1 VNLKITI
8 LSFFLLLSGIVSAQ
22 SFNYSYTDP
31 CNGNVYNL
39 TIPYGQDQIAVTY
52 YGQVNTFTANDF
64 NNGAFDQWAANVF
77 NQFQNASP
85 CGGIGTTV
93 TISQTQSTALNIVGI
108 FNSLSAISDMASSG
122 AGNIM
127 GAASSMN
134 NVGGG
139 SGNKGG
145 NKNSQNQGGTGS
157 GNNSSGGQTGSNS
170 TPQGQ
175 SQGQNVSGG
184 GQSGSNNTSQGQ
196 TQGQNGSTG
205 GSNQTSGTSS
215 NGGSGSTNGGG
226 TQDQNQSNG
235 NNSTGTSSSNTSA
248 GNNNSGGNT
257 TQGNNSSTEN
267 TGGSGGSNETGGTGN
282 ANSGSGSTNSS
293 GGTTTSGTGSGGSG
307 GNGTTNNNQTQTTE
321 EKKSDAVGGTT
332 NAIKGGSGGSNGKS
346 STNSKNGGR
355 PSILAS
361 SDLVGFQFNEGEIN
375 RGTKVNAGYTS
386 VRYDGLRSHGFMV
399 DYTSA
404 IQGGNITGYY
414 AWIKPK
420 AITLLA
426 NTVTIGF
433 SGSGSL
439 YNTVAFGQMRNIKKF
454 KAVYMLTASG
464 GQIYRQSYYGSA
476 AIVGGNRDF
485 KLGKRIDVKT
495 MMLFVYAPFVRYYDD
510 AVLKS
515 PYVILPIVGVN
526 LGVTKTFKLNFN
538 FGGAYSIGDNVL
550 NYTVM
555 MGTRL
560 AL

>member
-1 VNLKITI
+1 MNLKITI

>member
-1 VNLKITI
+1 MNLKITI

-31 CNGNVYNL
+31 CNGNVYNI

-52 YGQVNTFTANDF
+52 YGQVGTFTANDF
-64 NNGAFDQWAANVF
+64 NNGIFDQWAANVF

-93 TISQTQSTALNIVGI
+93 TISQTQSTALNIIGI
-108 FNSLSAISDMASSG
+108 FNSLSAVSEIASSG
-122 AGNIM
+122 AGNIL
-127 GAASSMN
+127 GAAGSMN
-134 NVGGG
+134 NVGGNNNG
-139 SGNKGG
+139 GGNGKGG
-145 NKNSQNQGGTGS
+145 NKNSQ
-157 GNNSSGGQTGSNS
+157 
-170 TPQGQ
+170 
-175 SQGQNVSGG
+175 GQNNPANN
-184 GQSGSNNTSQGQ
+184 QSGSNNTSQGQ
-196 TQGQNGSTG
+196 NS
-205 GSNQTSGTSS
+205 SGV
-215 NGGSGSTNGGG
+215 NSGSTNSTNGSGTQSGG
-226 TQDQNQSNG
+226 TQNQNQSNG
-235 NNSTGTSSSNTSA
+235 NNSTGANTTNSSN
-248 GNNNSGGNT
+248 GNSGGGNT
-257 TQGNNSSTEN
+257 TESNNPETTN
-267 TGGSGGSNETGGTGN
+267 TGNTSGSNETGGAGN
-282 ANSGSGSTNSS
+282 TSGGGNTSNGS
-293 GGTTTSGTGSGGSG
+293 GGTTTSNTNSGGSG

-332 NAIKGGSGGSNGKS
+332 NAVKSGSSGGNGKT

-361 SDLVGFQFNEGEIN
+361 SDLVGFQFNEGEIS

-426 NTVTIGF
+426 NTVTVGF

-464 GQIYRQSYYGSA
+464 GQIYKQSYYGSA

-485 KLGKRIDVKT
+485 KIGKRIDVKT

-560 AL
+560 AI